1 MIHFDFVALWTT
13 FKTFFFQRGFNCIIK
28 HLIEAK
34 HVFDATSGCNIVM
47 PTRILVTIAIV
58 VYEPNYQLV
67 NWKYTNGSLKR
78 WFSLVFHSEEQKEVN
93 NIRIFRENME

>member
-34 HVFDATSGCNIVM
+34 HEFDATSGCNIVM

-58 VYEPNYQLV
+58 VYKPNFQLV

-78 WFSLVFHSEEQKEVN
+78 WFSLVFHSEEPKEVN